1 MWIEL
6 DQFIH
11 YITYQKRYSAHTVLS
26 YQTDLSQFIEY
37 TENIAA
43 KQGITAPDITNRMIR
58 DFLGE
63 LLKSGLRKRSISR
76 KLSAVKSFC
85 RYLQRQG
92 KITVN
97 PASVVAA
104 PKKERVLP
112 TVLSIEQ
119 ARALMELPP
128 SDCFEGLRDRA
139 ILELLYGVG
148 LRLSE
153 LISLRL
159 QNLDID
165 SELIRVMGKRQKE
178 RVLPL
183 GSYAKRAL
191 EQYLTIRKEF
201 TGEKG
206 DPFPLFINKKGQP
219 LYPLV
224 VQNMTRK
231 YMMQLSEQ
239 AHLSPHVLRH
249 SFATH
254 LLDRGADLMVVKE
267 LLGHENLSTTQ
278 IYTHVS
284 MDRLKKVYRQAHP
297 RAIKKPQTSHE
308 KEGSL

>member
-1 MWIEL
+1 MWNEL

-11 YITYQKRYSAHTVLS
+11 YITYQKQYSAHTAVS

-37 TENIAA
+37 IENIAGPS
-43 KQGITAPDITNRMIR
+43 GITAPDITQRMIR

-63 LLKSGLRKRSISR
+63 LRKSGLHKRSISR
-76 KLSAVKSFC
+76 KLSAIKAFF
-85 RYLQRQG
+85 RYLQRQE
-92 KITVN
+92 KVPVN
-97 PASVVAA
+97 PALVVAA

-112 TVLSIEQ
+112 TVFSIEQ
-119 ARALMELPP
+119 ACALMDLPP
-128 SDCFEGLRDRA
+128 ADSFEGLRDRA

-153 LISLRL
+153 LINLRL
-159 QNLDID
+159 QNVDFTN
-165 SELIRVMGKRQKE
+165 ELIRVMGKGKKE

-183 GSYAKRAL
+183 GSYAKRAV
-191 EQYLTIRKEF
+191 EQYLPIRKEI
-201 TGEKG
+201 TGENG
-206 DPFPLFINKKGQP
+206 DQLPLFLSKKGKP
-219 LYPLV
+219 LYPLL

-239 AHLSPHVLRH
+239 THLSPHVLRH

-267 LLGHENLSTTQ
+267 LLGHETLSTTQ

-297 RAIKKPQTSHE
+297 RALKKSQTSHE